1 MKQTPIDTINNLQE
15 IIIVNCYV
23 YYELDD
29 NVLSDVQFDHVCNKL
44 IGWMNHKDFKKSK
57 HYELFKDF
65 SMATRFNISETK
77 NKKWLN
83 IAQQVV
89 DNQKYIDV

>member
-1 MKQTPIDTINNLQE
+1 MSVETINNLQE

-29 NVLSDVQFDHVCNKL
+29 NILTDVAFDHVSTML

-57 HYELFKDF
+57 HYELFKEF
-65 SMATRFNISETK
+65 SMATRFNITK
-77 NKKWLN
+77 NKEQKWLK
-83 IAQQVV
+83 IAQQVI
-89 DNQKYIDV
+89 DNQKYITI